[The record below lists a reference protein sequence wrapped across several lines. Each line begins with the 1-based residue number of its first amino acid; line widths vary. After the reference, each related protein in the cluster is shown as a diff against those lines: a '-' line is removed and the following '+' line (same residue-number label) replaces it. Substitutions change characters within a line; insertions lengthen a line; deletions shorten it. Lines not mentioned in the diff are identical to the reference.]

1 MQKQLEIGKNYGGAF
16 GLDVSKG
23 QYMIYQGGD
32 NWLAKK
38 PGAERVI
45 VTPDTTAK
53 ALAYINQPSVNMGV

>member
-1 MQKQLEIGKNYGGAF
+1 MQKQLEIGQNYGGVF
-16 GLDVSKG
+16 GLDTAKG

-45 VTPDTTAK
+45 VT
-53 ALAYINQPSVNMGV
+53 M